1 MKSDRCYPLPIVLLL
16 AGIAW
21 ASTAAALESA
31 LELREIYAQTV
42 DRRLILPEAEQ
53 HRYAALL
60 NDALLDAGLADLP
73 EQYLLLVDR
82 SPEVQAILLFWRAA
96 DGQSSMIGASPASTS
111 MRGGFEYFE
120 TPLGVFDHSKAN
132 QDFRAEGSRNAKGI
146 RGYGIKGMRVY
157 DFGWTMA
164 NKTWTQG
171 QGEMRL
177 QIHTTDP
184 DYLEPRLG
192 SAQSKGCIRIPATLN
207 QLIDR
212 YGILDEGYE
221 RALAQGRKPW
231 LLRPDR
237 QPSPWSG
244 RYLIIVDSGR
254 ATRPDWSPLPAT
266 PKLHKKSSKPPQPN
280 NLPRPPALPHH
291 PS

>member
-1 MKSDRCYPLPIVLLL
+1 MLLLL

-21 ASTAAALESA
+21 ASTAVALESA
-31 LELREIYAQTV
+31 LALREIYAQTV
-42 DRRLILPEAEQ
+42 DRKLILPEPEQ
-53 HRYAALL
+53 LHYAAML
-60 NDALLDAGLADLP
+60 NNALQNAGLSNLP
-73 EQYLLLVDR
+73 AQYLLLVDR

-96 DGQSSMIGASPASTS
+96 DGQAELIGTSPASTS

-120 TPLGVFDHSKAN
+120 TPLGVFDHSNAN
-132 QDFRAEGSRNAKGI
+132 LDFRAEGSRNAKGI

-157 DFGWTMA
+157 DFGWVLA
-164 NKTWTQG
+164 NKTWAQG
-171 QGEMRL
+171 KGEMRL

-184 DYLEPRLG
+184 DYLELRLG

-207 QLIDR
+207 QLIDG

-237 QPSPWSG
+237 QPTPWSG
-244 RYLIIVDSGR
+244 RYLVIVDSGR
-254 ATRPDWSPLPAT
+254 IVRPDWSPLPAQPT
-266 PKLHKKSSKPPQPN
+266 LKKKAGKQQPVNNPPQP
-280 NLPRPPALPHH
+280 PAPPHH